1 MSEDQKKILEQ
12 KLWDIANIL
21 RGKISANQFQD
32 YILGFIFYKYLSEKM
47 ERHADHILKPDKIKY
62 IDIKEK
68 TKDGKQYL
76 EAIKADAV
84 EHLGFFLK
92 PSELFR
98 SLALKGQNEET
109 VNDAGEAVQAFILED
124 LAAVLKNIERST
136 MGADSQEDFDQLFY
150 DIDLN
155 STKIGRTEKDRNAVI
170 TRILVSLNDI
180 DFNLSDS
187 NSDVL
192 GDAYEYLIKKF
203 AEGAGQKAGEFYTPP
218 EVSTVLAKLVTSR
231 KKKIKSVYDP
241 TCGSG
246 SLLLRVSK
254 EAKVGHF
261 YGQEQNRTTYNLA
274 RMNMILHDVPYQKF
288 NIVHEDTLERPGHM
302 DEDPMEAIVANP
314 PFSAHWKA
322 DPLKMND
329 ERFAAYGK
337 LAPATKADFAFIQ
350 HMVHMLDENGIMA
363 CVAPHGVLFRGAAE
377 GHIRRFLIE
386 ERNYIDAIIGLPA
399 NLFYGT
405 GIPTCILVL
414 KKCKEH
420 PNDIL
425 FIDASQ
431 GFEKGKNQN
440 TLRPADID
448 AIVTAY
454 LNRKP
459 LPKYAAV
466 ATLKEVKANDYNLN
480 IPRYIDTFEA
490 EEQIDL
496 DKTAAELVNL
506 QQQMIITQKNIA
518 TFCKELGIKTP
529 F

>member
-1 MSEDQKKILEQ
+1 MSEEQKRILEQ

-47 ERHADHILKPDKIKY
+47 ERYADEILKPDKLKY

-68 TKDGKQYL
+68 TREGKDYL
-76 EAIKADAV
+76 RHIKEDAV

-98 SLALKGQNEET
+98 SLALKGKDKKA
-109 VNDAGEAVQAFILED
+109 VNYAGESVQAFILED
-124 LAAVLKNIERST
+124 LAAVLRNIERST
-136 MGADSQEDFDQLFY
+136 MGAESQEDFDQLFY

-155 STKIGRTEKDRNAVI
+155 STKIGRTEKDRNEVI
-170 TRILVSLNDI
+170 TRILVSLNEI
-180 DFNLSDS
+180 DFDLDNA

-192 GDAYEYLIKKF
+192 GDAYEYLIAQF
-203 AEGAGQKAGEFYTPP
+203 AAGAGQKAGEFYTPAP
-218 EVSTVLAKLVTSR
+218 VSTVLARIVTNG

-246 SLLLRVSK
+246 SLLLRVAK
-254 EAKVGHF
+254 EVKVGLF

-274 RMNMILHDVPYQKF
+274 RMNMILHNVPYQQF
-288 NIVHEDTLERPGHM
+288 NIVHEDTLERPGHPDM
-302 DEDPMEAIVANP
+302 LFEAIVANP

-329 ERFAAYGK
+329 ERFASYGK

-350 HMVHMLDENGIMA
+350 HMVHHLDDNGVMA
-363 CVAPHGVLFRGAAE
+363 CIAPHGVLFRGASE

-386 ERNYIDAIIGLPA
+386 DRNYIDAVIGLPA

-405 GIPTCILVL
+405 SIPTCILVL

-431 GFEKGKNQN
+431 GFAKMKNQN
-440 TLRPADID
+440 VLRADDID
-448 AIVTAY
+448 SIVNAY
-454 LNRKP
+454 KKRQP
-459 LPKYAAV
+459 VPRYAAV
-466 ATLKEVKANDYNLN
+466 ATLEQVRANDYNLN
-480 IPRYIDTFEA
+480 IPRYVDTFEA
-490 EEQIDL
+490 EDEIDL
-496 DKTAAELVNL
+496 NETARELVAL
-506 QQQMIITQKNIA
+506 QTKMNATQKTIA
-518 TFCKELGIKTP
+518 AFCKELGIKPP